1 MAGRYNI
8 FAEQG
13 STFNITF
20 TINTDGV
27 YWDLNAYTGR
37 MKIKKFIG
45 SADNLIELTTS
56 NGRMT
61 FDSQGTFSL
70 NITAEDMADLPAD
83 KYVYDIEFEG
93 IVSGNVQR
101 ILEGKFTIRPEVTY

>member
-1 MAGRYNI
+1 MAGKYNM

-13 STFNITF
+13 STFNLTF
-20 TINTDGV
+20 TINTDGI
-27 YWDLNAYTGR
+27 YWDLTNYIGR
-37 MKIKKFIG
+37 MKVKKFIG

-61 FDSQGTFSL
+61 LDNQGTTELS
-70 NITAEDMADLPAD
+70 ITAADMADLTAG
-83 KYVYDIEFEG
+83 KYVYDIEFES
-93 IVSGNVQR
+93 IVLGNVQR